1 MLGQRGPFHRG
12 RFVAATPFE
21 APVAAV
27 AEAKP
32 APVAAVAA
40 VAAEV
45 AAVKEAEAAPAARR
59 PGDLGRR
66 PGRPRKN
73 P

>member
-21 APVAAV
+21 AI

-40 VAAEV
+40 VAPEV